1 MKNSRQASC
10 FWKVKIDFLSRSV
23 PAPAAAS
30 ASAGA
35 DKGSAVGGGGDG
47 GATQAQMLR
56 VLERIEAA
64 IAEGVT
70 TLRAPQRA

>member
-1 MKNSRQASC
+1 MEGFRKAVMGAKRALC
-10 FWKVKIDFLSRSV
+10 AGA
-23 PAPAAAS
+23 APAAS

-35 DKGSAVGGGGDG
+35 DKGSAGGGD

>member
-1 MKNSRQASC
+1 MEGFRKAVMGAKRALC
-10 FWKVKIDFLSRSV
+10 AGG
-23 PAPAAAS
+23 APAAS

-35 DKGSAVGGGGDG
+35 DKGSAGGGSDG

>member
-1 MKNSRQASC
+1 MEGFRRAVMGAKRALT
-10 FWKVKIDFLSRSV
+10 VG
-23 PAPAAAS
+23 AGAGAGA

-35 DKGSAVGGGGDG
+35 DKGGGDG
-47 GATQAQMLR
+47 AAQVQMLR

>member
-1 MKNSRQASC
+1 MEGFRKAVMGAKRALCAGS
-10 FWKVKIDFLSRSV
+10 
-23 PAPAAAS
+23 APAAS

-35 DKGSAVGGGGDG
+35 DKGSAGGGGSDG

>member
-1 MKNSRQASC
+1 MEGFRKAVMGAKRALC
-10 FWKVKIDFLSRSV
+10 AGA
-23 PAPAAAS
+23 APAAS

-35 DKGSAVGGGGDG
+35 DKGSAGGD